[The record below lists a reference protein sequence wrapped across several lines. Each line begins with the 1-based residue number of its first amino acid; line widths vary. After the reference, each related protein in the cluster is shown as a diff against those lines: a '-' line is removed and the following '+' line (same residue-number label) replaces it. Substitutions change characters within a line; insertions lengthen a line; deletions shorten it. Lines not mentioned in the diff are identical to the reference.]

1 MSDYAEKKCA
11 SCPTIFKPGG
21 PRAKYCDECT
31 SRPRVAAGT
40 KKTKRRLALVAA
52 SKKLPTRVTEVFS
65 DAPSSP
71 MDRARNFFVGM
82 NLKGSLKLRCRSCW
96 LLGKTLD
103 ADRLCSP
110 ACRSPKGRELAERLD
125 WIERHGA
132 TDQGAFGLRPVAARG
147 ATAW

>member
-71 MDRARNFFVGM
+71 MDRARNFFGGM
-82 NLKGSLKLRCRSCW
+82 KNIRAELVEHRTQLLNEVVEVEALIRQLPGGESALKPRAIDEVRRQRISD
-96 LLGKTLD
+96 D
-103 ADRLCSP
+103 A
-110 ACRSPKGRELAERLD
+110 ALARP
-125 WIERHGA
+125 GA
-132 TDQGAFGLRPVAARG
+132 E
-147 ATAW
+147 